1 MNFRH
6 KSVHRNT
13 ARKIYKLPDAQPC
26 LKELLCVGEIVVLI
40 DAFSVQ
46 RHAATYQLHQQF
58 LQKGAGIVFVAE
70 AEFPVVA
77 ALTTV
82 LSFRR
87 PLTADERRLELRD
100 VELLEAE
107 DGVEEGAEVGNGRHL
122 GEALH
127 LFQPVFHRHLLKIN
141 QNED

>member
-1 MNFRH
+1 MH
-6 KSVHRNT
+6 
-13 ARKIYKLPDAQPC
+13 QPC
-26 LKELLCVGEIVVLI
+26 LKELLRVGEIVVLI
-40 DAFSVQ
+40 DAFGVE
-46 RHAATYQLHQQF
+46 RHAPAYQLHQQI
-58 LQKGAGIVFVAE
+58 LQKSAGIVVVAE
-70 AEFPVVA
+70 AEFTVA
-77 ALTTV
+77 ALTAV